1 MKVDV
6 LKVDGIEEALLGM
19 GLSYGLTSDKKI
31 RCLKDPKLAARLT
44 KICAKCAQRG
54 NGEDKFL
61 RMIQIWA
68 DVTAPR
74 FWWAEFDTYKV
85 GTVALSESTMH
96 TLGKRPLAQEDF
108 EGGLPIELLDWL
120 NTRICDSGYTV
131 EKTMPKFK
139 KGQIVAVTSPEED
152 DRQWHLRRYE
162 SQISRDVH
170 KTFNPDK
177 QDYDTW
183 SLCKPAEEIWPSIF
197 FGTGYTVEVK
207 KRFLPEGFLQRRI
220 VNFSYAVFANMI
232 RQRRNH
238 RLPQWHYF
246 LDNIYYALP
255 MQEFLPPLT
264 AERKKNENERT
275 D

>member
-31 RCLKDPKLAARLT
+31 RCLKDPELAARLT
-44 KICAKCAQRG
+44 KICVKCAQRG

-96 TLGKRPLAQEDF
+96 TLGKRQLTPEDF
-108 EGGLPIELLDWL
+108 ETPILAIELDTL
-120 NTRICDSGYTV
+120 NSALRSDNAID
-131 EKTMPKFK
+131 FN
-139 KGQIVAVTSPEED
+139 KGM
-152 DRQWHLRRYE
+152 
-162 SQISRDVH
+162 
-170 KTFNPDK
+170 
-177 QDYDTW
+177 
-183 SLCKPAEEIWPSIF
+183 
-197 FGTGYTVEVK
+197 
-207 KRFLPEGFLQRRI
+207 LPEGFLQRRI
-220 VNFSYAVFANMI
+220 VNFNYAVFANMI

-246 LDNIYYALP
+246 LNKIYYGLP
-255 MQEFLPPLT
+255 FLEFLPPLAVET
-264 AERKKNENERT
+264 GKE
-275 D
+275 